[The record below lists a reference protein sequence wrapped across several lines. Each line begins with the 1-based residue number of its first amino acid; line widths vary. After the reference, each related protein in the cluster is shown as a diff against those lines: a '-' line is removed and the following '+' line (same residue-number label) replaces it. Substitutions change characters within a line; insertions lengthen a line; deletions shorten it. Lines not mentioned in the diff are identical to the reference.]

1 MDSELTRRVALH
13 ELLSMPDPPDLHRG
27 HSVPLE
33 GKPDRHNLLPLL
45 AAAFAREK
53 VLEFRRRISAAH

>member
-1 MDSELTRRVALH
+1 MDSALTRRVALY

-27 HSVPLE
+27 HSVRIE

-53 VLEFRRRISAAH
+53 VLEFRRRLPAMH